1 MQINVDV
8 DATFLQIKI
17 TQVHYSRASI
27 KLAFAGS
34 PEFGFGVIV
43 KYVASKWLPH
53 CVFVEM
59 NLSFCKPKKHQC
71 DICCAHE
78 KKNISEETYEVHI
91 LKKDLATAEKAM
103 DKETALVECKTVVL
117 TIDLQAV
124 LLTHAILASAV
135 YYKTKLCC
143 NNFTVRDMTSKNI
156 CYSFWHESE
165 GGLQSTSLA
174 SCLVDYIENEFNSND
189 VNTII
194 MFSDG

>member
-17 TQVHYSRASI
+17 AQVHYSRASI
-27 KLAFAGS
+27 KLACAGS
-34 PEFGFGVIV
+34 SEFGLGAIV
-43 KYVASKWLPH
+43 NAVVSKWLPH

-59 NLSFCKPKKHQC
+59 NKCQPKKHQC

-78 KKNISEETYEVHI
+78 TKNISVETYEVHI
-91 LKKDLATAEKAM
+91 LKKDLATAENAM
-103 DKETALVECKTVVL
+103 DKETALVDCKTVVL

-156 CYSFWHESE
+156 CYCFWHESE

-174 SCLVDYIENEFNSND
+174 SCLVDYIKN
-189 VNTII
+189 
-194 MFSDG
+194 